1 MHPAK
6 AVAAQSVVKVLPK
19 SSIDVTIN
27 FNLIN
32 ALLPMTTTRPSTSI
46 VNPHISQ
53 SATLNRAKHLSNA
66 VSLALPTVLVIF
78 LLLGTSTTWVPSVFS
93 LFLGAVFFIC
103 ISMGLGVG
111 FHRHFTHH
119 AFKTSAVGKA
129 ILAILGTW
137 SLQGPIVSW
146 VADHRRHHRFAD
158 QQYDPHSPWVDD
170 SGKIDNRLAG
180 WFHAHVGWKFKVA
193 VSDENRYVPDLL
205 KDPVVMFVSRHY
217 WAIAIAGLLA
227 PGALGYV
234 YGGRDECLICLLWA
248 GGVRAILLH
257 QFEGIANSITH
268 LFGTKVD
275 GSQDES
281 RNNLWLTVVLMGE
294 GLHSYHHQNATM
306 AVNQPA
312 KFDAFGHF
320 LLLSEKLG
328 WVWDLRKAKKP
339 VDVQTVRPI
348 PAGLA

>member
-1 MHPAK
+1 M
-6 AVAAQSVVKVLPK
+6 
-19 SSIDVTIN
+19 
-27 FNLIN
+27 
-32 ALLPMTTTRPSTSI
+32 
-46 VNPHISQ
+46 
-53 SATLNRAKHLSNA
+53 
-66 VSLALPTVLVIF
+66 LVIF

-93 LFLGAVFFIC
+93 LSLGALFFVFV
-103 ISMGLGVG
+103 SMGLGIG

-119 AFKTSAVGKA
+119 AYKTSALGKA
-129 ILAILGTW
+129 VLGILGTW

-170 SGKIDNRLAG
+170 KGKIESRLAG
-180 WFHAHVGWKFKVA
+180 WFHAHIGWKFKVA

-217 WAIAIAGLLA
+217 WVIAIAGLLA

-234 YGGRDECLICLLWA
+234 YGGWDECLTCLLWA

-257 QFEGIANSITH
+257 QFEGIANSVTH

-306 AVNQPA
+306 AMNQPA

-320 LLLSEKLG
+320 LLVFEQLG
-328 WVWDLRKAKKP
+328 LVWDLRKAPKP
-339 VDVQTVRPI
+339 VDAQMMHPVST
-348 PAGLA
+348 G